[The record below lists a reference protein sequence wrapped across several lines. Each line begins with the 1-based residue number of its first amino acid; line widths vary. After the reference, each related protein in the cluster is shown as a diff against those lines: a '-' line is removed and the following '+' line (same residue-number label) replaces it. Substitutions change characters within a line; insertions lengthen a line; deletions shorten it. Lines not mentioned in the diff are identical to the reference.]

1 MPDVDFMPPLPPSNE
16 KRKGPRRLGIGRRT
30 HGERRT
36 TSIPAPPDGPNAQR
50 HAREEQRRALKRR
63 LLFDRRAL

>member
-1 MPDVDFMPPLPPSNE
+1 MPAVDVMPPFPPSDE
-16 KRKGPRRLGIGRRT
+16 KRKGPRRLGIGRRI

-36 TSIPAPPDGPNAQR
+36 TPIPAPPDGPDAERQ
-50 HAREEQRRALKRR
+50 AREKQRRARKRR